1 MRRLKSIF
9 IVAAMLIAAQNI
21 MAQKALKMMEKIAK
35 MPKVE
40 YDSTNL
46 DNKNLQNVS
55 IEDIPLRKGMSKQE
69 FIDLLIENS
78 NEMSTDDPEFNQE
91 EYVRGI
97 QGMSDEDFQQT
108 LDFMVDAIEPI
119 LDMQKGIEYQML
131 LDLSACS
138 EKDRAKIKKKIMSL
152 TKNGFSSLDSYASD
166 EEKITAIG
174 RGEDNVFDEIIFLT
188 EDNATSSLY
197 YASGKIDLKSL
208 TEYFM
213 SKSRYEDIEIE
224 DIEVGDSEEEY

>member
-9 IVAAMLIAAQNI
+9 IVAVMLIAAQNI

-138 EKDRAKIKKKIMSL
+138 EKDRTKIKKKIMSL

>member
-138 EKDRAKIKKKIMSL
+138 EKDRTKIKKKIMSL

>member
-9 IVAAMLIAAQNI
+9 IVAVMLIAAQNI

-40 YDSTNL
+40 YASMDI
-46 DNKNLQNVS
+46 DYRNKQKVS
-55 IEDIPLRKGMSKQE
+55 AEDIPYRKDMTKQE
-69 FIDLLIENS
+69 FIDVFTESGDN
-78 NEMSTDDPEFNQE
+78 MSTVIPGFNLEEFVSSVQE
-91 EYVRGI
+91 
-97 QGMSDEDFQQT
+97 MSDEDFREM

-138 EKDRAKIKKKIMSL
+138 EKGRTKIKKKIMSL
-152 TKNGFSSLDSYASD
+152 TKDGFSSLDSYVSD
-166 EEKITAIG
+166 AGKITAIG

-188 EDNATSSLY
+188 EDNNTSRLC

>member
-9 IVAAMLIAAQNI
+9 IVAVMLIAAQNI

>member
-138 EKDRAKIKKKIMSL
+138 EKDRTKIKKKIMSL

-174 RGEDNVFDEIIFLT
+174 RGEDDVFDEIIFLT

-197 YASGKIDLKSL
+197 YASGKIDFTTL

>member
-138 EKDRAKIKKKIMSL
+138 EKDRTKIKKKIMSL

-197 YASGKIDLKSL
+197 YASGKIDFTTL

>member
-197 YASGKIDLKSL
+197 YASGKIDFTTL

>member
-9 IVAAMLIAAQNI
+9 IVAVMLIAAQNI

-138 EKDRAKIKKKIMSL
+138 EKDRTKIKKKIMSL

-197 YASGKIDLKSL
+197 YASGKIDFTTL

>member
-9 IVAAMLIAAQNI
+9 IVAVMLIAAQNI

-138 EKDRAKIKKKIMSL
+138 EKDRTKIKKKIMSL

-174 RGEDNVFDEIIFLT
+174 RGEDDVFDEIIFLT

>member
-9 IVAAMLIAAQNI
+9 IVAVMLIAAQNI

-40 YDSTNL
+40 CDRTNL

-108 LDFMVDAIEPI
+108 LDFMVDAMTPI
-119 LDMQKGIEYQML
+119 IDMQKGIEYQML

-174 RGEDNVFDEIIFLT
+174 RGEDDVFDEIIFLT

-197 YASGKIDLKSL
+197 YASGKIDFTTL

>member
-9 IVAAMLIAAQNI
+9 IVAVMLIAAQNI

-40 YDSTNL
+40 CDRTNL
-46 DNKNLQNVS
+46 DNRNLQNVS

-166 EEKITAIG
+166 EGKITAIG
-174 RGEDNVFDEIIFLT
+174 RGEDDVFDEIIFLT

-197 YASGKIDLKSL
+197 YASGKIDFTTL

>member
-9 IVAAMLIAAQNI
+9 IVAVMLIAVQNI

-40 YDSTNL
+40 CDRTNL

-108 LDFMVDAIEPI
+108 LDFMVDAIVPI
-119 LDMQKGIEYQML
+119 IDMQKGIEYQML

-138 EKDRAKIKKKIMSL
+138 EKDRTKIKKKIMSL

-174 RGEDNVFDEIIFLT
+174 RGEDDVFDEIIFLT

>member
-138 EKDRAKIKKKIMSL
+138 EKDRTKIKKKIMSL

-174 RGEDNVFDEIIFLT
+174 RGEDDVFDEIIFLT

>member
-9 IVAAMLIAAQNI
+9 IVAVMLIAAQNI

-40 YDSTNL
+40 YASMDI
-46 DNKNLQNVS
+46 DYRNKQNVS
-55 IEDIPLRKGMSKQE
+55 AEDIPYRKDMTKQE
-69 FIDLLIENS
+69 FIDVFTESGDN
-78 NEMSTDDPEFNQE
+78 MSTVIPGFNLEEFVSSVQE
-91 EYVRGI
+91 
-97 QGMSDEDFQQT
+97 MSDEDFREM

-174 RGEDNVFDEIIFLT
+174 RGEDDVFDEIIFLT

-197 YASGKIDLKSL
+197 YASGKIDFTTL

>member
-9 IVAAMLIAAQNI
+9 IVAVMLIAAQNI

-40 YDSTNL
+40 CDRTNL

-108 LDFMVDAIEPI
+108 LDFMVDAIVPI

-166 EEKITAIG
+166 EGKITAIG
-174 RGEDNVFDEIIFLT
+174 RGEDDVFDEIIFLT

-197 YASGKIDLKSL
+197 YASGKIDFTTL

>member
-9 IVAAMLIAAQNI
+9 IVAVMLIAAQNI

-40 YDSTNL
+40 CDRTNL
-46 DNKNLQNVS
+46 DNRNLQNVS

-166 EEKITAIG
+166 EENITAIG
-174 RGEDNVFDEIIFLT
+174 RGEDDVFDEIIFLT

-197 YASGKIDLKSL
+197 YASGKIDFTTL